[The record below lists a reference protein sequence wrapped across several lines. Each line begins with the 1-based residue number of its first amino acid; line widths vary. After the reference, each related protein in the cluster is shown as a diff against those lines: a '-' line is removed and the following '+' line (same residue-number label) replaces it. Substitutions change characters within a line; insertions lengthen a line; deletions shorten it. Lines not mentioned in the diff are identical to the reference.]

1 MDLRRRVLLDVD
13 AGLGTQATAEKY
25 RVSTR
30 WIQQLKRR
38 RAETGEVAARSRR
51 RLSPPRMAVHDAKLA
66 ELVRQ
71 KPDAT
76 LRELQQELGVSIGTT
91 SIWRALKR
99 LGLTLKK
106 SSARRGAGSAR
117 RRRAAHGLAVLAG
130 ASGSPPT
137 RIH

>member
-1 MDLRRRVLLDVD
+1 VNAYSMDLRRRVLMDVD
-13 AGLGTQATAEKY
+13 AGLGTQATAERY

-51 RLSPPRMAVHDAKLA
+51 RISPPRLAEHDAKLA

-71 KPDAT
+71 KPDIT
-76 LRELQQELGVSIGTT
+76 LRELQQELGVSIGVT
-91 SIWRALKR
+91 SIWRGLKR

-106 SSARRGAGSAR
+106 SSAC
-117 RRRAAHGLAVLAG
+117 RRARSA
-130 ASGSPPT
+130 
-137 RIH
+137 